1 MDIISKP
8 WGSYIN
14 IYKDSE
20 NKYLVKKIIVKPK
33 QRLSLQTHNF
43 RSEHWTVVS
52 GKALVQ
58 IGEDELYLTLNQS
71 CFIPKKTMHR
81 MGNTSETEDLIIIET
96 QIGNHISEDDII
108 RHQDDYKRSADTD
121 NNDLELRR
129 CPCSGI

>member
-1 MDIISKP
+1 
-8 WGSYIN
+8 
-14 IYKDSE
+14 
-20 NKYLVKKIIVKPK
+20 
-33 QRLSLQTHNF
+33 
-43 RSEHWTVVS
+43 
-52 GKALVQ
+52 
-58 IGEDELYLTLNQS
+58 
-71 CFIPKKTMHR
+71 MHR